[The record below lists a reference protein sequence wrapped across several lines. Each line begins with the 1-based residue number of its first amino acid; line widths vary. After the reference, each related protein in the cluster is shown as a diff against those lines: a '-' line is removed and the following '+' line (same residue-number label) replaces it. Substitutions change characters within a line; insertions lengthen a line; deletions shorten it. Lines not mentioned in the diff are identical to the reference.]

1 MLKVRTPILSRGQS
15 LLPCQIF
22 HNPRGKTFPGTIRIL
37 RSQGDQRSDDPGTL
51 PPVLV
56 VSRECKL
63 GQVVAQN
70 RPVLISACSRDKYFR
85 EVGESEKT
93 WLIEPEAQ
101 RRKNGFDRQAATR
114 VSFTSIPMA

>member
-1 MLKVRTPILSRGQS
+1 MIQV
-15 LLPCQIF
+15 
-22 HNPRGKTFPGTIRIL
+22 
-37 RSQGDQRSDDPGTL
+37 L

-56 VSRECKL
+56 VSRERKL

-70 RPVLISACSRDKYFR
+70 CPVLISACSRDKYFR

-101 RRKNGFDRQAATR
+101 RRKNGFDRPAATR